1 LPDFQFVQSPVFTP
15 TSCATC
21 MTHRCEKGF
30 IDLLVDDPV
39 RGRMYGCVDCI
50 EQAGR
55 KAGMLPKDQVERLLK
70 RVAQLETDLD
80 AAYKSLEKE
89 KSNKTISLA
98 DAKKLLKA
106 GS

>member
-1 LPDFQFVQSPVFTP
+1 MPDFQFVQSPVFTP

-21 MTHRCEKGF
+21 MTHHDRKGF
-30 IDLLVDDPV
+30 VDLLVDTPV
-39 RGRMYGCVDCI
+39 NGRLYMCGSCA
-50 EQAGR
+50 ETAGR
-55 KAGMLPKDQVERLLK
+55 VFGMLSREQVADLTKRL
-70 RVAQLETDLD
+70 AQAQEDLA